1 MYTKEEL
8 DEKVKRYIKI
18 YRLYYLDFPARPDE
32 ELFWQPDGDNEI
44 ELISDLETSHIEN
57 CIRRVKK
64 DLKDFDDKHTK
75 GIIVPLMENKVK
87 HLKAELTDRMNKL

>member
-8 DEKVKRYIKI
+8 DKKVIKYIKT
-18 YRLYYLDFPARPDE
+18 YRLYYLNFHIRADE

-44 ELISDLETSHIEN
+44 KLISNLETSHIEN
-57 CIRRVKK
+57 CIKKVQK

-75 GIIVPLMENKVK
+75 DIIIPLMKNKIK
-87 HLKAELTDRMNKL
+87 HLKSELTNRMNKL